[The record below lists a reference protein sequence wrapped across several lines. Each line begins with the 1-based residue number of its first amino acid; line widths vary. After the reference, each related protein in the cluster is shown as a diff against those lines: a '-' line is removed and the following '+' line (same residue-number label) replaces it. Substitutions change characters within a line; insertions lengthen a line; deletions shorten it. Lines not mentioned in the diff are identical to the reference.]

1 MLQEVASNN
10 AFPEESPHGTK
21 KLDIPPPL
29 PLDPVVT
36 VCWLPLNWLL
46 EGCVWYLEGS
56 SGYGSPVEYEPV
68 VYEEL

>member
-1 MLQEVASNN
+1 MLQLVAPIGEVPGAC
-10 AFPEESPHGTK
+10 PHETR
-21 KLDIPPPL
+21 LLATPPL